1 MLIETRTI
9 IRSYL
14 TGLLLEAAIVATLNS
29 TTLLIIG
36 LDYAILLGVKPSM
49 V

>member
-1 MLIETRTI
+1 MLVETRTI

-29 TTLLIIG
+29 TTLG
-36 LDYAILLGVKPSM
+36 PD
-49 V
+49 